1 MVGRCFPSK
10 LLSFSSA
17 SQGLLFTHSN
27 CSQLS
32 IQCPAHW
39 GYFGIKLTGWWAGSW
54 NSPSEPPALSH
65 HIPRSPLKTAR
76 SHSLRDASSE
86 TRAGAMLADGPSPRQ
101 PVHPYKKLHSSSS
114 SLKQHG
120 YPSGERAGDSAVRGT
135 PRAGGF
141 ADVMAWG
148 SRHLWG
154 ASPKSLPPRPP
165 LEVPLYLFTF
175 SLFI

>member
-1 MVGRCFPSK
+1 MGRCFPSK

-39 GYFGIKLTGWWAGSW
+39 EYFGIKLTGWWAGSW

-65 HIPRSPLKTAR
+65 HISRSPLKTAH

-101 PVHPYKKLHSSSS
+101 PVHPYKKTAFQLFKLETTRLS
-114 SLKQHG
+114 
-120 YPSGERAGDSAVRGT
+120 
-135 PRAGGF
+135 F
-141 ADVMAWG
+141 
-148 SRHLWG
+148 WG
-154 ASPKSLPPRPP
+154 AGRGFSSTWDPKGWR
-165 LEVPLYLFTF
+165 FC
-175 SLFI
+175 